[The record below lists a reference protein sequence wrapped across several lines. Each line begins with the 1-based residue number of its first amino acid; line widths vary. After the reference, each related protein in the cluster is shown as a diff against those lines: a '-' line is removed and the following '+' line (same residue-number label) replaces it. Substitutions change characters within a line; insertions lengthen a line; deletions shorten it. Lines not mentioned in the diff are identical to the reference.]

1 MKERKTQTLLFL
13 TGGIAYPVLEI
24 VWRGHTHYSMALA
37 GGICLCGIHEICN
50 RRMKNRPLIE
60 KCLAGA
66 GIITGVE
73 LAVGVIF
80 NGVLKMQ
87 VWDYSALPL
96 NLFGQVCLPF
106 SLLWALLTLPAMG
119 LCALCD
125 SAVQNNQK
133 KKFE

>member
-1 MKERKTQTLLFL
+1 MKKSKTQTLLFL
-13 TGGIAYPVLEI
+13 AGGIAYPVLEI

-50 RRMKNRPLIE
+50 LRMKARPLVE

-73 LAVGVIF
+73 LVIGTIF
-80 NGVLKMQ
+80 NGILKMH
-87 VWDYSALPL
+87 VWDYSALTL
-96 NLFGQVCLPF
+96 YLFGQVCLPF
-106 SLLWALLTLPAMG
+106 SLLWGLLTIPAMG
-119 LCALCD
+119 LCTLCEG
-125 SAVQNNQK
+125 AAQNTLK